1 MRTLNLSKTYH
12 PAGILFFGLVIAQV
26 IATIQ
31 VYLSNIELHR
41 TVSALHEVGY
51 LTVPNLMVMNRL
63 LDFGPAFWGGLF
75 FTCSIGAGMSLAG
88 MAAGWFWSCLCGRN
102 KFVLFIFL
110 SVWGGLLLISNIH
123 GLALYPTLYCALI
136 APILFLLTA
145 EWATHSTIR
154 TLGRTGWLHIIPI
167 PLLALLWF
175 SQFDADL
182 FVDLRDNLLLTNSL
196 GKKFNQFYYRYTLYP
211 AESFKSLD
219 QKLIRTYRLGDIS
232 NPALKQK
239 LTNRLLVND
248 YLPLPGR
255 LRADVAISLK
265 GNNFV
270 FHNNNDR
277 MLLKQSVQQFLA
289 QPQKAF
295 QKYSEA
301 QDRNGAFRQFTYLSL
316 LIGFPVMIYIFLHFM
331 IYYLTALFLGQ
342 KSSALIASLLC
353 LMIGVLVLVYF
364 QSNRSS
370 KIQLKDIDAALNSK
384 TLSVRIAAIKLI
396 RQNKLDIA
404 GYRSY
409 PELLQSSHPQERY
422 WLAVAMAVSRSQ
434 KTFNDLLDFLDD
446 KNINVRTMA
455 FQSLGIRHNRQ
466 AIEPILEKM
475 RTSPDWYAQF
485 YAYRALR
492 SLGWKQKKSP

>member
-12 PAGILFFGLVIAQV
+12 PAGIFSFGLVIAQV

-31 VYLSNIELHR
+31 VYLSNLELHR
-41 TVSALHEVGY
+41 TVSALYEVGY

-63 LDFGPAFWGGLF
+63 LEFGPAFWGGLF
-75 FTCSIGAGMSLAG
+75 FTCSLGAGISLAG
-88 MAAGWFWSCLCGRN
+88 MAAGWVWSRLCGRN
-102 KFVLFIFL
+102 KFVLFMFL
-110 SVWGGLLLISNIH
+110 SAWGGLLLISNIR
-123 GLALYPTLYCALI
+123 GLTLYPILYFALI

-154 TLGRTGWLHIIPI
+154 TIGWMRWLHILPI

-175 SQFDADL
+175 TQFNADL

-196 GKKFNQFYYRYTLYP
+196 GQKFNRFYYRYTLYP
-211 AESFKSLD
+211 AEAFKSLD
-219 QKLIRTYRLGDIS
+219 QKLIRTYHLEDIS

-239 LTNRLLVND
+239 LTNRLLAND
-248 YLPLPGR
+248 YLPLPGT
-255 LRADVAISLK
+255 LRADVKISLK

-270 FHNNNDR
+270 FHNNKDR

-301 QDRNGAFRQFTYLSL
+301 QDRHGALRQFTYLSL
-316 LIGFPVMIYIFLHFM
+316 LVGFPVMIYIFLHFF

-342 KSSALIASLLC
+342 KSSAIIASLLC

-370 KIQLKDIDAALNSK
+370 NIHLENIDEALNSK
-384 TLSVRIAAIKLI
+384 TLAVKIAALKWIQ
-396 RQNKLDIA
+396 QNKLEIA

-409 PELLQSSHPQERY
+409 PDLLQSPHPQERY

-446 KNINVRTMA
+446 KNVNVRTMA
-455 FQSLGIRHNRQ
+455 FHSLGIRNNRQ
-466 AIEPILEKM
+466 AIQPILEKI
-475 RTSPDWYAQF
+475 RTSRDWYAQF

-492 SLGWKQKKSP
+492 SLGWKQKR